1 MLAVRDF
8 VRTYSPEAESQVAF
22 AWNGKHADEF
32 IDTNMQFRR
41 EVCDF
46 FQDDKRAFSLPLIAA
61 LFKAE
66 TLFAKEA
73 WGVNRVVSGLA
84 EELLERGGIEYLDLY
99 LAGAR
104 CGMDAYLETGNITL
118 SEPRCQELLDQCKA
132 NANVANGSEKQWAL
146 LAERFAFLL
155 TKKSP

>member
-8 VRTYSPEAESQVAF
+8 VRTYSPEAEPQIAF

-32 IDTNMQFRR
+32 SDANMRFRR

-46 FQDDKRAFSLPLIAA
+46 FDEDKAAFPLPLIAA

-73 WGVNRVVSGLA
+73 WGVNQVVSRLA
-84 EELLERGGIEYLDLY
+84 QELLERGGVEYLDLY

-104 CGMDAYLETGNITL
+104 CGMDAFMETGNITL
-118 SEPRCQELLDQCKA
+118 SKHRCQELLDQCKA
-132 NANVANGSEKQWAL
+132 NATLAGGSGNQWNL
-146 LAERFAFLL
+146 LAERFSFLL
-155 TKKSP
+155 TK